1 MIRYTLVVFALI
13 AADVHAEG
21 SEKKEFKCHVVTS
34 IGEQVTLYRWPVE
47 KKNYYMQRLPMK
59 KVPKSQPGRR
69 PLIKEVVEC
78 VESDVPFSTAIARE
92 LDANLAR

>member
-1 MIRYTLVVFALI
+1 
-13 AADVHAEG
+13 
-21 SEKKEFKCHVVTS
+21 
-34 IGEQVTLYRWPVE
+34 
-47 KKNYYMQRLPMK
+47 MK

-78 VESDVPFSTAIARE
+78 VDNHASFSTAIARE

>member
-1 MIRYTLVVFALI
+1 MAFALI
-13 AADVHAEG
+13 IADAHAET
-21 SEKKEFKCHVVTS
+21 SERKEFKCHVITS

-47 KKNYYMQRLPMK
+47 KKSYYMQRLPLK
-59 KVPKSQPGRR
+59 KVPKSGPGGR

-78 VESDVPFSTAIARE
+78 VENHAPFSTAIARE